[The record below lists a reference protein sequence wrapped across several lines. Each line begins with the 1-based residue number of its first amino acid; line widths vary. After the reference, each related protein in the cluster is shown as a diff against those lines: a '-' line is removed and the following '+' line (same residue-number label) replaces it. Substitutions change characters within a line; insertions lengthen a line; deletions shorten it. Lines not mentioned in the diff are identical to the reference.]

1 MLTEYNWSPGT
12 EAAARAIA
20 KADGWN
26 FGEDAYSS
34 ICVPVGR
41 PWHYWCR
48 AVAAIEAFQECQES
62 DSREPARAAD
72 RVFVLLKRG
81 TVLHGYHTKLD
92 EAKADLARTLEYYQQ
107 RQGII
112 FARDIAS
119 PSDYGRIVV
128 VHEGGEA
135 MIIEIIAITHHQE
148 SQQLAA
154 EELRAGQKARL
165 GLT

>member
-20 KADGWN
+20 KVDGWD

-34 ICVPVGR
+34 IAIPVGR

-48 AVAAIEAFQECQES
+48 AVAAIEAFQES
-62 DSREPARAAD
+62 DSREPPRTAD

-92 EAKADLARTLEYYQQ
+92 EANAELARTFEYYQQ

-112 FARDIAS
+112 FVRDITDGN
-119 PSDYGRIVV
+119 DYGRIVV
-128 VHEGGEA
+128 VHEGGETV
-135 MIIEIIAITHHQE
+135 IIQIVAISHHQA

>member
-20 KADGWN
+20 KTDGWD
-26 FGEDAYSS
+26 FHEDAYSA
-34 ICVPVGR
+34 IAIPVGR

-48 AVAAIEAFQECQES
+48 AVAAIEAFQESKES
-62 DSREPARAAD
+62 IPRKPTRTTD

-81 TVLHGYHTKLD
+81 VVMHGYHTKLD
-92 EAKADLARTLEYYQQ
+92 EAKAELARTFEYYQQ

-112 FARDIAS
+112 FVRNITDGN
-119 PSDYGRIVV
+119 DYGRIVV
-128 VHEGGEA
+128 VHEGGETV
-135 MIIEIIAITHHQE
+135 IIQIIAIEHHQA